1 LAKRSHKPRTGLIA
15 ALDIG
20 SGKVCCMVARVDRP
34 GDENARQ
41 APVARVVGVGHQV
54 SGGIRAG
61 IVTDMDAAEAAIRQ
75 AVHAAEQMAGETI
88 QAVTVNLSGGKPRS
102 ETVAVDVAVGGH
114 EVGDID
120 LRRVIDKVVLPR
132 RNGRGV
138 ANGSASSHAANGAGA
153 NGSGANGHGANGFAA
168 NGANGGE
175 RELIHTIPIAYSID
189 GNRGIRDP
197 RGMFGETLGVNMHLI
212 TAAAG
217 TVQTLRTL
225 IERCH
230 LDVEEFVVSPYAA
243 GLAALVED
251 ETDLGVTVLDMGA
264 GTTDLGVFYDGR
276 LIFADTIPVGGGH
289 VTNDIARGLSTPIA
303 HAERLKT
310 LHGNAIASIA
320 DEQDVID
327 VPQVGEDIHEAP
339 NHVPRSILNGI
350 IQPRME
356 ETFELVRAH
365 LKDSGVA
372 GFAGRRVVLTGGAS
386 QLQGVR
392 ELATLI
398 LDKQVR
404 MGRPLRLR
412 GLAEAMA
419 GPAFVTSA
427 GLIAHAINRPE
438 TLSAPA
444 PVIKGEP
451 NGLTGRVGA
460 WLRDHF

>member
-1 LAKRSHKPRTGLIA
+1 MAKRSAKPRTGLIA

-20 SGKVCCMVARVDRP
+20 TSKVCCMVARVDRP
-34 GDENARQ
+34 GGEEGSRQ

-54 SGGIRAG
+54 SGGIRSG
-61 IVTDMDAAEAAIRQ
+61 VVTDMDAAEAAIRQ

-88 QAVTVNLSGGKPRS
+88 EEVTINLSGGKPRS
-102 ETVAVDVAVGGH
+102 ETVAVEVAVGGH
-114 EVGDID
+114 EVADTD
-120 LRRVIDKVVLPR
+120 LQRVMEKVVPAR
-132 RNGRGV
+132 RNGRAAANGHNGQNGNGQAMNGHAASGIAV
-138 ANGSASSHAANGAGA
+138 ANGQD
-153 NGSGANGHGANGFAA
+153 
-168 NGANGGE
+168 GG
-175 RELIHTIPIAYSID
+175 RDLIHSIPIAYSLD

-197 RGMFGETLGVNMHLI
+197 RGMFGETLGVQVHLI
-212 TAAAG
+212 SAAAG

-276 LIFADTIPVGGGH
+276 LIFADTIAVGGSH

-320 DEQDVID
+320 DERDMID

-438 TLSAPA
+438 AISGPA

-451 NGLTGRVGA
+451 TGLTGRVGA

>member
-1 LAKRSHKPRTGLIA
+1 MAKRTTKPRNGLIA

-20 SGKVCCMVARVDRP
+20 TSKVCCMVARIDRP
-34 GDENARQ
+34 ATDDPMRQ
-41 APVARVVGVGHQV
+41 TPIARVVGTGHQV
-54 SGGIRAG
+54 SGGIKGG
-61 IVTDMDAAEAAIRQ
+61 IVTDMAAAETAIRQ

-88 QAVTVNLSGGKPRS
+88 REVSVNLSGGKPGS
-102 ETVAVDVAVGGH
+102 EIVSVEVAVGGH
-114 EVGDID
+114 EVSDGD
-120 LRRVIDKVVLPR
+120 LNRVIEKIVAPR
-132 RNGRGV
+132 
-138 ANGSASSHAANGAGA
+138 H
-153 NGSGANGHGANGFAA
+153 NGHGGNGHPTNGTPPGGHAA
-168 NGANGGE
+168 GSHGRAARNGSSE
-175 RELIHTIPIAYSID
+175 RELIHAIPVAYAID

-197 RGMFGETLGVNMHLI
+197 RGMFGDTLGVDMHLV

-217 TVQTLRTL
+217 AVQTLRTV

-230 LDVEEFVVSPYAA
+230 LDVDEFVVSSYAA

-264 GTTDLGVFYDGR
+264 GTTDLAVFYDGR
-276 LIFADTIPVGGGH
+276 MIFADTIPVGGAH
-289 VTNDIARGLSTPIA
+289 VTNDIARGLSTPVA

-310 LHGNAIASIA
+310 LHGNAVATVA
-320 DEQDVID
+320 DEQDLID
-327 VPQVGEDIHEAP
+327 VPQVGEDIHESP

-365 LKDSGVA
+365 LSDSGIA
-372 GFAGRRVVLTGGAS
+372 GFAGRRIVLTGGAS

-427 GLIAHAINRPE
+427 GLIAHAVNQPE
-438 TLSAPA
+438 AISAPA
-444 PVIKGEP
+444 PVLEGEP
-451 NGLTGRVGA
+451 TGLTGRVGA
-460 WLRDHF
+460 WLREHF

>member
-1 LAKRSHKPRTGLIA
+1 MAKRPHKPRTGLIA

-34 GDENARQ
+34 ADEGGRQ

-54 SGGIRAG
+54 SGGVKTG

-88 QAVTVNLSGGKPRS
+88 QTVTVNLSGGKPRS
-102 ETVAVDVAVGGH
+102 ETVTVDVDVGGH
-114 EVGDID
+114 EVGDVD

-132 RNGRGV
+132 RNGRAGS
-138 ANGSASSHAANGAGA
+138 NGHAASGQATNCHTANGATV
-153 NGSGANGHGANGFAA
+153 NGS
-168 NGANGGE
+168 NGAGRHGE

-264 GTTDLGVFYDGR
+264 GTTDIGVFYDGR

-320 DEQDVID
+320 DE
-327 VPQVGEDIHEAP
+327 P
-339 NHVPRSILNGI
+339 
-350 IQPRME
+350 
-356 ETFELVRAH
+356 T
-365 LKDSGVA
+365 
-372 GFAGRRVVLTGGAS
+372 
-386 QLQGVR
+386 
-392 ELATLI
+392 
-398 LDKQVR
+398 
-404 MGRPLRLR
+404 
-412 GLAEAMA
+412 
-419 GPAFVTSA
+419 
-427 GLIAHAINRPE
+427 
-438 TLSAPA
+438 
-444 PVIKGEP
+444 
-451 NGLTGRVGA
+451 
-460 WLRDHF
+460 

>member
-1 LAKRSHKPRTGLIA
+1 VAKRHSKPRTGLIA

-20 SGKVCCMVARVDRP
+20 TSKVCCMVARVDRP
-34 GDENARQ
+34 ASDDAARQ
-41 APVARVVGVGHQV
+41 TPVARVVGVGHQV
-54 SGGIRAG
+54 SAGIRSG
-61 IVTDMDAAEAAIRQ
+61 VVTDMDAAEAAIRQ

-88 QAVTVNLSGGKPRS
+88 QDVTVNLSGGKPRS
-102 ETVAVDVAVGGH
+102 ETVSVDVTVGGH
-114 EVGDID
+114 EVADND
-120 LRRVIDKVVLPR
+120 LQRVLEKVVLPPR
-132 RNGRGV
+132 PARN
-138 ANGSASSHAANGAGA
+138 
-153 NGSGANGHGANGFAA
+153 GANGHGANGHAA
-168 NGANGGE
+168 NGHNGTTNGAVSAIVNGRNGDKGGD
-175 RELIHTIPIAYSID
+175 RELIHTIPIAYALD

-197 RGMFGETLGVNMHLI
+197 RGMIGETLGVQVHMI
-212 TAAAG
+212 SAAAG

-310 LHGNAIASIA
+310 LHGNAVASIA
-320 DEQDVID
+320 DEQDLID

-386 QLQGVR
+386 QIQGVR

-427 GLIAHAINRPE
+427 GLIAHAISRPE
-438 TLSAPA
+438 TISAPA

-451 NGLTGRVGA
+451 TGLTGRVGA

>member
-1 LAKRSHKPRTGLIA
+1 MAKRSTKPRSGLIA

-20 SGKVCCMVARVDRP
+20 ASKVCCMVARVDRP
-34 GDENARQ
+34 AADDIAHR
-41 APVARVVGVGHQV
+41 APIARVVGMGHQV
-54 SGGIRAG
+54 SGGIKG
-61 IVTDMDAAEAAIRQ
+61 GVVIDMDAAESAIRQ

-88 QAVTVNLSGGKPRS
+88 HDVTVNLSGGKPQS
-102 ETVAVDVAVGGH
+102 ETVAVEVAIDGH
-114 EVGDID
+114 EVADID
-120 LRRVIDKVVLPR
+120 LRRIVEKIVGPHRGSIYGHGLHKHGHGF
-132 RNGRGV
+132 NGL
-138 ANGSASSHAANGAGA
+138 
-153 NGSGANGHGANGFAA
+153 GANGHAEDSRNGSRD
-168 NGANGGE
+168 
-175 RELIHTIPIAYSID
+175 RELIHSIPIAYSID

-197 RGMFGETLGVNMHLI
+197 RGMFGESLGVDMHLI
-212 TAAAG
+212 TARAG
-217 TVQTLRTL
+217 TVQTLRTV

-230 LDVEEFVVSPYAA
+230 LDVEEFVVSSYAA

-264 GTTDLGVFYDGR
+264 GTTDLAVFYDGR
-276 LIFADTIPVGGGH
+276 MIFADTIPVGGGH
-289 VTNDIARGLSTPIA
+289 VTNDIARGLSTPIS

-320 DEQDVID
+320 DERDLID
-327 VPQVGEDIHEAP
+327 VPQVGEDIHESP

-365 LKDSGVA
+365 LKDSGVS
-372 GFAGRRVVLTGGAS
+372 GFAGRRIVLTGGAS

-427 GLIAHAINRPE
+427 GLIAYAVNRPE
-438 TLSAPA
+438 AISAPA

-451 NGLTGRVGA
+451 TGLTGRVGT
-460 WLRDHF
+460 WLREHF

>member
-1 LAKRSHKPRTGLIA
+1 VEQLNVAKRHPKPRTGLIA

-20 SGKVCCMVARVDRP
+20 TSKVCCMVARVDRP
-34 GDENARQ
+34 AGEDAARQ
-41 APVARVVGVGHQV
+41 SPVARVVGVGHQV
-54 SGGIRAG
+54 SAGIRSG
-61 IVTDMDAAEAAIRQ
+61 VVTDMDAAEAAIRQ

-88 QAVTVNLSGGKPRS
+88 QDVTVNLSGGKPSS
-102 ETVAVDVAVGGH
+102 ETVSVDVAVGGH
-114 EVGDID
+114 EVAESD
-120 LRRVIDKVVLPR
+120 LQRVIEKVVLPPR
-132 RNGRGV
+132 PARNGT
-138 ANGSASSHAANGAGA
+138 NGHAANGHNGA
-153 NGSGANGHGANGFAA
+153 ANGHANGPA
-168 NGANGGE
+168 NGKHADRRGD
-175 RELIHTIPIAYSID
+175 RELIHTIPIAYALD
-189 GNRGIRDP
+189 GDRGIRDP
-197 RGMFGETLGVNMHLI
+197 RGMFGETLGVQVHLI
-212 TAAAG
+212 SAAAG
-217 TVQTLRTL
+217 PVQTLRML

-310 LHGNAIASIA
+310 LHGNAVASIA
-320 DEQDVID
+320 DEHDLID
-327 VPQVGEDIHEAP
+327 VPQVGEDIHATP
-339 NHVPRSILNGI
+339 NHVPCSILNGI

-427 GLIAHAINRPE
+427 GLIAHAISRPE
-438 TLSAPA
+438 TISAPA

-451 NGLTGRVGA
+451 TGLTGRVGA

>member
-1 LAKRSHKPRTGLIA
+1 MAKRFPKPRTGLVA

-34 GDENARQ
+34 AGDDSARQ
-41 APVARVVGVGHQV
+41 SPVARVVGVGHQV
-54 SGGIRAG
+54 SGGVRAG
-61 IVTDMDAAEAAIRQ
+61 IVTDMDAAEAAIRH

-102 ETVAVDVAVGGH
+102 ETVSVEVAVGGH
-114 EVGDID
+114 EVDDRD
-120 LRRVIDKVVLPR
+120 LHRVIEKVVLPH
-132 RNGRGV
+132 RNGRAGT
-138 ANGSASSHAANGAGA
+138 NGHAANGHAM
-153 NGSGANGHGANGFAA
+153 NGHGGAGASVAAGGPANGQP
-168 NGANGGE
+168 GD

-197 RGMFGETLGVNMHLI
+197 RGMFGETLGVQVHLI
-212 TAAAG
+212 SAAAG

-276 LIFADTIPVGGGH
+276 LIFGDTIAVGGNH
-289 VTNDIARGLSTPIA
+289 VTNDIARGLSTPVA

-310 LHGNAIASIA
+310 LHGNAVASIA
-320 DEQDVID
+320 DEQDLID

-350 IQPRME
+350 IQPRIE

-386 QLQGVR
+386 HLQGVR

-438 TLSAPA
+438 AISAPA

-451 NGLTGRVGA
+451 TGLSGRVGA